1 MEPGEA
7 QSRDGRE
14 GWRRWLGLALL
25 GLALIGLWQ
34 VPWLGWLVYP
44 FRLFGTFVHELSH
57 GLAAIATGG
66 DFVRFAVSPDLSGV
80 AHSAGGIR
88 IVVASAGYV
97 GSAIFGGLLLAAHAR
112 LLSARSLLFVLG
124 VGFALLCLLFVR
136 NLFGIAGALAI
147 TAALFAAALRLPA
160 GWRDTLV
167 DVLALQLILD
177 GYNSLFTVFTLAR
190 NGATETDAHTMATL
204 TLLPA
209 TWWAVIWMLVSTA
222 VLVTVL
228 RLALRPRRVL
238 TATLLVAIA
247 LMPIAAVH
255 ATPPLTGIRS
265 LAAAEGLPQRTVFAL
280 AEDARGYVYAG
291 TQDGLSR
298 WDGRAFIAV
307 EFPVDTRDWVVR
319 LLRDGD
325 DLWAGTPQSGLYRV
339 VDDIAQEW
347 RDADGGR
354 LLNVQAIAASGH
366 GGVWVAA
373 QRGLYRCS
381 AERGCR
387 HQPLPRVAGIGALLE
402 STQDDAALWVGGA
415 TLERYELA
423 ADGRLRPD
431 VDPDTIVGWPGSR
444 VQALAE
450 DAAGTLWVG
459 SDQAI
464 ARRDRSEWQVWQAP
478 GAETPT
484 DVRALVVAPAGGV
497 YAALWGAGLAQ
508 VDASGVF
515 SVQGVAAGLP
525 EAFVQALLLRGDATR
540 TQLWLGGGATGVLRL
555 EPGRWR
561 SFDEHDGLP
570 SRVVVGVGLARF
582 SDGIE
587 AQWVGT
593 LGGAVRRVAERWQPL
608 LPERYRDRAVYDV
621 LTDPGGRI
629 WYATQ
634 LGVLMQEGERWQA
647 FGFGAGQ
654 AALSV
659 SHLAWIDGALWIG
672 SERGVARIE
681 GAAMQP
687 MFASGEPMA
696 QSAVR
701 VLAEIDV
708 PERGRRLLLGSAEGL
723 ALVESGHIEVLPA
736 ACASSGAVYDIETMA
751 DAEVWLA
758 TRSGAVRLQWRDGV
772 AVCTPVTEPGGAART
787 VYEIAS
793 DRRGRIYLFGYD
805 GVRRFASLAAAAD
818 GYERFGVED
827 GLPSPE
833 FNRDVWLGADGRLWA
848 ANADGLVAFDP
859 QAQPL
864 MPAVAALR
872 VGARQGAQALVADAL
887 LPSEHEELVFTPRLL
902 SFSHEHRIRY
912 RTRLLGQDR
921 EAAPWSADGDRRYAH
936 LAPGAYQFVVEARD
950 AAGNGHGPVT
960 IAFRVAAPWWQHP
973 LALVA
978 AALTLVGL
986 GLLFGRL
993 RAHALRA
1000 RAAALEA
1007 LVGDRT
1013 RELELVSNR
1022 DPLTAAWNRRYFH
1035 ARIGGW
1041 LRDSETGGGLL
1052 VLLIDIDHFK
1062 RINDRHGHAA
1072 GDAVLVAVA
1081 ACLRSVDGDSPL
1093 IRWGGEEFVLV
1104 LRRERGRDDDA
1115 RVAAVLR
1122 AVAQLAVEVDGHSI
1136 AVRCSIGCTVCRPP
1150 ALDIDAHIDRVMHR
1164 ADAALY
1170 EAKRQGRHRAYA
1182 AEPAP
1187 ADTLDLRLVALGDG
1201 ERGA

>member
-1 MEPGEA
+1 MDQSAVIAHPAQTVAMPHATTRCTVRGGCAINAAMERGDA
-7 QSRDGRE
+7 QSRAGRD
-14 GWRRWLGLALL
+14 GWRRW
-25 GLALIGLWQ
+25 
-34 VPWLGWLVYP
+34 P
-44 FRLFGTFVHELSH
+44 
-57 GLAAIATGG
+57 
-66 DFVRFAVSPDLSGV
+66 
-80 AHSAGGIR
+80 
-88 IVVASAGYV
+88 
-97 GSAIFGGLLLAAHAR
+97 
-112 LLSARSLLFVLG
+112 
-124 VGFALLCLLFVR
+124 
-136 NLFGIAGALAI
+136 
-147 TAALFAAALRLPA
+147 

-167 DVLALQLILD
+167 A
-177 GYNSLFTVFTLAR
+177 
-190 NGATETDAHTMATL
+190 
-204 TLLPA
+204 
-209 TWWAVIWMLVSTA
+209 A
-222 VLVTVL
+222 VLV
-228 RLALRPRRVL
+228 
-238 TATLLVAIA
+238 
-247 LMPIAAVH
+247 PIAAVS
-255 ATPPLTGIRS
+255 AAPPLTGIRS

-298 WDGRAFIAV
+298 WDGRSFTAV
-307 EFPVDTRDWVVR
+307 EFPAGTRDWVVR

-325 DLWAGTPQSGLYRV
+325 GLWAGTPRSGLYRV
-339 VDDIAQEW
+339 ENDSAQEW
-347 RDADGGR
+347 HDADGAR
-354 LLNVQAIAASGH
+354 LLNIQALAASVH
-366 GGVWVAA
+366 GGIWVAA
-373 QRGLYRCS
+373 QHGLYRCGV
-381 AERGCR
+381 ERGCR
-387 HQPLPRVAGIGALLE
+387 LQAPKGPSTIGALLE
-402 STQDDAALWVGGA
+402 STLGGAALWVGGA
-415 TLERYELA
+415 TLERKALA
-423 ADGRLRPD
+423 DDGSLRTDVAPD
-431 VDPDTIVGWPGSR
+431 LIAGWPGSQ

-450 DAAGTLWVG
+450 DAAGALWVG
-459 SDQAI
+459 SDLAI
-464 ARRDRSEWQVWQAP
+464 ARHHDGEWRVWRAE
-478 GAETPT
+478 GVETPT
-484 DVRALVVAPAGGV
+484 DVRALVPAPAGGV
-497 YAALWGAGLAQ
+497 HAALWGVGLAQ
-508 VDASGVF
+508 VDNDGGL
-515 SVQGVAAGLP
+515 SVHGVAAGLP
-525 EAFVQALLLRGDATR
+525 EPFLQALLLRGDAAQP
-540 TQLWLGGGATGVLRL
+540 QLWLGSGATGVLRL

-570 SRVVVGVGLARF
+570 SRVVIGVGQARF
-582 SDGIE
+582 GDGIE

-593 LGGAVRRVAERWQPL
+593 LGGAVRRVADHWLPL
-608 LPERYRDRAVYDV
+608 LPDRYRDRAVYDV
-621 LTDPGGRI
+621 LTDPAGRI

-654 AALSV
+654 AALST

-672 SERGVARIE
+672 SERGIAKIVD
-681 GAAMQP
+681 AAMQP

-708 PERGRRLLLGSAEGL
+708 PERGRRLLLGSGEGL
-723 ALVESGHIEVLPA
+723 ALVEPPHIKALPA
-736 ACASSGAVYDIETMA
+736 ACASSGTVYDIETMA
-751 DAEVWLA
+751 DAEAWIA

-805 GVRRFASLAAAAD
+805 GVRRFASRAADAD

-833 FNRDVWLGADGRLWA
+833 FNRDAWLADDGRLWA
-848 ANADGLVAFDP
+848 ANADGLVVFDP
-859 QAQPL
+859 QAELLVPR
-864 MPAVAALR
+864 AAALR
-872 VGARQGAQALVADAL
+872 VGARHGAQALVANAL
-887 LPSEHEELVFTPRLL
+887 LPSGHEELVFTPRLL

-936 LAPGAYQFVVEARD
+936 LAPGAYQFEVDARD

-978 AALTLVGL
+978 AALALVGL

-993 RAHALRA
+993 RARALRA

-1007 LVGDRT
+1007 LVGERT
-1013 RELELVSNR
+1013 QELELASNR

-1041 LRDSETGGGLL
+1041 LRDSEAGGGLL

-1081 ACLRSVDGDSPL
+1081 ACLRGVDGDSSL

-1104 LRRERGRDDDA
+1104 LRREIGRDDDA

-1122 AVAQLAVEVDGHSI
+1122 AVAELAVEVDGQSI

-1182 AEPAP
+1182 AEPAA
-1187 ADTLDLRLVALGDG
+1187 ADTLELRLVALG
-1201 ERGA
+1201 EAEARV

>member
-1 MEPGEA
+1 MEPGDA
-7 QSRDGRE
+7 QSREGRD

-25 GLALIGLWQ
+25 GLLLIGLWQ

-80 AHSAGGIR
+80 ARSAGGIR

-112 LLSARSLLFVLG
+112 LLSARTLLFALG

-136 NLFGIAGALAI
+136 NLFGIVGALAI
-147 TAALFAAALRLPA
+147 TAALFASALRLPA

-190 NGATETDAHTMATL
+190 NGVTQTDAHTMATL

-222 VLVTVL
+222 VLFTVL
-228 RLALRPRRVL
+228 RFALRPRRVL
-238 TATLLVAIA
+238 AATLLVAIA
-247 LMPIAAVH
+247 LTPIAAAH
-255 ATPPLTGIRS
+255 AAPPLTGVRS

-298 WDGRAFIAV
+298 WDGRAFTAV
-307 EFPVDTRDWVVR
+307 AFPDGTRDWVVR
-319 LLRDGD
+319 LQRGGDG
-325 DLWAGTPQSGLYRV
+325 LWAGTPRSGLYRV
-339 VDDIAQEW
+339 ENDIAREW
-347 RDADGGR
+347 RDAEGER
-354 LLNVQAIAASGH
+354 LLNIQALAASVH

-373 QRGLYRCS
+373 QRGLYRCGI
-381 AERGCR
+381 EPGCR
-387 HQPLPRVAGIGALLE
+387 LQPRNGLSPVGALLE
-402 STQDDAALWVGGA
+402 STHDPAVLWVGA
-415 TLERYELA
+415 AMLERHALA
-423 ADGRLRPD
+423 ADGSLRPD
-431 VDPDTIVGWPGSR
+431 AVADTIIGWSGSQ
-444 VQALAE
+444 VQTLAE
-450 DAAGTLWVG
+450 DAAGALWVG
-459 SDQAI
+459 SDLAI
-464 ARRDRSEWQVWQAP
+464 SRHHRGGWREWRAEGV
-478 GAETPT
+478 ETPS
-484 DVRALVVAPAGGV
+484 DVRALVPAPGGGV
-497 YAALWGAGLAQ
+497 HAALWGVGLAT
-508 VDASGVF
+508 VDGNDVL
-515 SVQGVAAGLP
+515 SVHGVAAGLP
-525 EAFVQALLLRGDATR
+525 EPYLQALLLRGDDAQA
-540 TQLWLGGGATGVLRL
+540 QLWLGSGATGVLRL

-570 SRVVVGVGLARF
+570 SRVVIGVGQARLG
-582 SDGIE
+582 DGVE
-587 AQWVGT
+587 VQWVGT
-593 LGGAVRRVAERWQPL
+593 LGGAVRRVADRWQPL

-621 LTDPGGRI
+621 LTDPGGRV

-647 FGFGAGQ
+647 FGFGSAQ
-654 AALSV
+654 AAVLT
-659 SHLAWIDGALWIG
+659 SHLAWIDGALWVG
-672 SERGVARIE
+672 SERGIARIE
-681 GAAMQP
+681 GTALQP
-687 MFASGEPMA
+687 MFASMQPMA
-696 QSAVR
+696 QSGVR
-701 VLAEIDV
+701 VLAAVDV
-708 PERGRRLLLGSAEGL
+708 PGRGRQLLLGSSDGL
-723 ALVESGHIEVLPA
+723 ARVVDGRIEALPA
-736 ACASSGAVYDIETMA
+736 ACSSAGTVYDIEVMA
-751 DAEVWLA
+751 EAEVWIA
-758 TRSGAVRLQWRDGV
+758 TRSGALRLQWHDGA
-772 AVCTPVTEPGGAART
+772 AVCAPVPEPGGAART
-787 VYEIAS
+787 VYEIAR
-793 DRRGRIYLFGYD
+793 DLRGRIYLFGYD
-805 GVRRFASLAAAAD
+805 GVRRFASRAADAD

-833 FNRDVWLGADGRLWA
+833 FNRDAWLADDGRLWA
-848 ANADGLVAFDP
+848 ANADGLVVFDP
-859 QAQPL
+859 GADLLVPG
-864 MPAVAALR
+864 AAPLR
-872 VGARQGAQALVADAL
+872 VGARHGTEPLVADAL

-921 EAAPWSADGDRRYAH
+921 EAAPWSADGDRRYTN
-936 LAPGAYQFVVEARD
+936 LAPGSYQFEVEARD
-950 AAGNGHGPVT
+950 AAGHGHGPVT

-973 LALVA
+973 LALFS
-978 AALTLVGL
+978 AALALVGL
-986 GLLFGRL
+986 GLLFGRM
-993 RAHALRA
+993 RARALRT

-1007 LVGDRT
+1007 LVGKRT
-1013 RELELVSNR
+1013 QELELASNR

-1041 LRDSETGGGLL
+1041 LRDSEAGGGLL
-1052 VLLIDIDHFK
+1052 VMLIDIDHFK
-1062 RINDRHGHAA
+1062 RINDTHGHAA

-1081 ACLRSVDGDSPL
+1081 ACLRGVDAESPL

-1104 LRRERGRDDDA
+1104 LRREREREDDA

-1122 AVAQLAVEVDGHSI
+1122 AVAELAVEVDGKSI

-1170 EAKRQGRHRAYA
+1170 EAKHQGRHRAYA
-1182 AEPAP
+1182 AEPAN
-1187 ADTLDLRLVALGDG
+1187 DGGVSLRLVARGDG
-1201 ERGA
+1201 DGGG